1 MKKIIL
7 PLALLATLFVCSC
20 NTTKKL
26 YKAQEYDQV
35 IMRNAERICSGRL
48 NNNLLTMVVESYH
61 RANQADHE
69 RIQALKATGKPE
81 VWPEIFERYC
91 SMKGRNDA
99 LSCLPKDLK
108 QQINFVTLDLDEPI
122 QTSKNKADAYMT
134 ARIAQELGSS
144 SPDLD
149 QTDRMIR
156 QLEGINRD
164 NSRLNEFKLKSMARR
179 YGDISKMM
187 HIDIRQHQVSANRDE
202 AVSFKETKGNLT
214 ANVTDHQLSKS
225 ATIKGKVNFI
235 DPKSKRL
242 LLALPFDVTSKFEH
256 SYTVVDGSKEACS
269 EQTLARL
276 KQQPLPFPTDESL
289 LKDAEKQLIEM
300 INQKLL

>member
-7 PLALLATLFVCSC
+7 PLAILATLFACSC

-35 IMRNAERICSGRL
+35 IMRNAQRICSGRL
-48 NNNLLTMVVESYH
+48 NNNMLSMVVESYH

-99 LSCLPKDLK
+99 LSCLPKELK
-108 QQINFVTLDLDEPI
+108 QRINYTALELDEPI
-122 QTSKNKADAYMT
+122 QSSKNKADAYLT
-134 ARIAQELGSS
+134 AFIAQQLGSNN
-144 SPDLD
+144 PDLD

-179 YGDISKMM
+179 FGDISKLM
-187 HIDIRQHQVSANRDE
+187 HIDVRQHQVGANRDE
-202 AVSFKETKGNLT
+202 AVTFKETYGNLT
-214 ANVTDHQLSKS
+214 ATVTDHVLSKS

-235 DPKSKRL
+235 DPKSKRML
-242 LLALPFDVTSKFEH
+242 LSLPFDVTSKFEH
-256 SYTVVDGSKEACS
+256 NYTVVDGPQEACS

-289 LKDAEKQLIEM
+289 LKDAEKQLVEM
-300 INQKLL
+300 IYQKIQ

>member
-91 SMKGRNDA
+91 SMKGRNDS

>member
-300 INQKLL
+300 INQKLQ

>member
-7 PLALLATLFVCSC
+7 PFALLATLIVCSC

-26 YKAQEYDQV
+26 YQAQEYDQV
-35 IMRNAERICSGRL
+35 IMRNAQRICSGRL
-48 NNNLLTMVVESYH
+48 NNNLLAMVVESYH

-99 LSCLPKDLK
+99 LSCLPKKLK
-108 QQINFVTLDLDEPI
+108 QQINYVTLDLDDEI
-122 QTSKNKADAYMT
+122 QSSKNKADAYL
-134 ARIAQELGSS
+134 AAKIAQTLSADN
-144 SPDLD
+144 PDLD
-149 QTDRMIR
+149 QADRMIR

-164 NSRLNEFKLKSMARR
+164 NSRLNDFKLKSLARR
-179 YGDISKMM
+179 YGDLSKLM
-187 HIDIRQHQVSANRDE
+187 HIDVRQHQASANRDE
-202 AVSFKETKGNLT
+202 AVSFKETKGDLT
-214 ANVTDHQLSKS
+214 ATITDHVLSKS

-242 LLALPFDVTSKFEH
+242 LMSLPFDVTSKFEH
-256 SYTVVDGSKEACS
+256 NYSTVEGPVEACS
-269 EQTLARL
+269 AQTLERL
-276 KQQPLPFPTDESL
+276 KQQPVPFPTDESL
-289 LKDAEKQLIEM
+289 LKDAEQKLVEM
-300 INQKLL
+300 IYQKVQ

>member
-256 SYTVVDGSKEACS
+256 SYTVVEGSKEACS

-300 INQKLL
+300 INQKLQ

>member
-1 MKKIIL
+1 MKKIIF
-7 PLALLATLFVCSC
+7 PLAILATLFVCSC

-26 YKAQEYDQV
+26 YQAQEYDQV
-35 IMRNAERICSGRL
+35 IMNNAERICSGRL
-48 NNNLLTMVVESYH
+48 NNKLLTMVVESYH

-81 VWPEIFERYC
+81 VWPEVFERYC

-99 LSCLPKDLK
+99 LACLPRDLK
-108 QQINFVTLDLDEPI
+108 KQINYVTLDLDDEI
-122 QTSKNKADAYMT
+122 QSSRNKADAYLAAVIT
-134 ARIAQELGSS
+134 QQLGSNN
-144 SPDLD
+144 PDLD

-156 QLEGINRD
+156 RLEGINRD
-164 NSRLNEFKLKSMARR
+164 NSRLNEFKLKSLARR
-179 YGDISKMM
+179 YGDLSKMM
-187 HIDIRQHQVSANRDE
+187 HIDIRQHQVGANRDE

-214 ANVTDHQLSKS
+214 ANVTDHVLSKS

-235 DPKSKRL
+235 DPRSKRL
-242 LLALPFDVTSKFEH
+242 LLAMPFDVTSKFEH
-256 SYTVVDGSKEACS
+256 NYTVVEGPQEACS

-276 KQQPLPFPTDESL
+276 KQQPLPFPTDESM

-300 INQKLL
+300 INQKLQ

>member
-26 YKAQEYDQV
+26 YQAQEYDQV

-256 SYTVVDGSKEACS
+256 SYTVVEGSKEACS

-300 INQKLL
+300 INQKLQ